1 MFKDLREYIDTL
13 KNQNMLT
20 EINTEISA
28 DLQISKILREY
39 LPLKKSIVFN
49 NVHGYKMKVFG
60 NAFASMEHMH
70 IALNL
75 TDFSEPANRILEL
88 TRQLPGGYYE
98 ALKQLSKL
106 KDLFS
111 VKPKSVKNGPVKENV
126 SDKFDFNS
134 FPILKTWPGDA
145 ERFIT
150 FPLVVTK
157 SKDDRYNLGVYRM
170 QIYDPKT
177 AGMHWQ
183 IHKHGAENFE
193 ESTGKIDVAVV
204 IGADPATIYSAV
216 APVPKQ
222 IDDYLFSGL
231 LRGSPLE
238 LVNCET
244 IDLEVPA
251 NAEIVL
257 EGYVKKDELR
267 VEGPFGDHTGYY
279 TPPEKY
285 PVFHLK
291 NVMMRSDPIYHTTVV
306 GRPVMEDAYIGKTV
320 ERMFL
325 PLIQMFLPEVIDI
338 NLPFEGV
345 FHNILL
351 VSIKKRFPGQAR
363 KVIFGLWGLDMLALT
378 KYIIVVDSDINVQNL
393 GEVLWALGT
402 RSDPKRDSIV
412 TEGPLDALDHA
423 SYREGFGGKMGIDAT
438 KKLKNEG
445 YDREW
450 ADKIEDSKEIE
461 KWFEQRKKDYGL

>member
-1 MFKDLREYIDTL
+1 MFKDLREYIETL
-13 KNQNMLT
+13 KRLNMLT
-20 EINTEISA
+20 EINAEISA

-39 LPLKKSIVFN
+39 LPLKKSVIFN
-49 NVHGYKMKVFG
+49 NVKGHKMKVFG

-70 IALNL
+70 TALNL
-75 TDFSEPANRILEL
+75 TDFSEPANRVLEL

-111 VKPKSVKNGPVKENV
+111 VKPKPVKNGPVKDKI
-126 SDKFDFNS
+126 SDKFDFDS
-134 FPILKTWPGDA
+134 LPILKTWPGDA
-145 ERFIT
+145 GRFIT

-170 QIYDPKT
+170 QIYDSKT

-193 ESTGKIDVAVV
+193 EAEEKIEVAVV

-238 LVNCET
+238 LVNCES
-244 IDLEVPA
+244 IDLQVPA
-251 NAEIVL
+251 NAEIIL
-257 EGYVKKDELR
+257 EGYVEKNELR
-267 VEGPFGDHTGYY
+267 EEGPFGDHTGYY

-325 PLIQMFLPEVIDI
+325 PLIQMFLPEVVDI

-363 KVIFGLWGLDMLALT
+363 KVVFGLWGLDMLALT
-378 KYIIVVDSDINVQNL
+378 KYIIVVDSDINVQDL

-412 TEGPLDALDHA
+412 TEGPLDVLDHA

-438 KKLKNEG
+438 KKLENEG
-445 YDREW
+445 YDRNW
-450 ADKIEDSKEIE
+450 ADSIEESKEIE